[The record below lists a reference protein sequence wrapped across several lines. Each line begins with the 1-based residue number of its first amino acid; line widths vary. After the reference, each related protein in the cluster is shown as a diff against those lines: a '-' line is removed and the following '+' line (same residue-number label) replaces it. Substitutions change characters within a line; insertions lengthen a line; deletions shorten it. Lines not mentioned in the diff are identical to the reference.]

1 MADREFKE
9 QVYRLFDADI
19 DGMGHEQKVEYIER
33 LVFEYQRDR
42 DECRERPNSRKK
54 WEDEELMVIL
64 NDAPTVENC
73 VKYARIFKRGYG
85 SIEQIYRWAAVP
97 RRDMSERRAN
107 DAFILQ
113 IKRVAKQLGRR
124 A

>member
-1 MADREFKE
+1 
-9 QVYRLFDADI
+9 
-19 DGMGHEQKVEYIER
+19 
-33 LVFEYQRDR
+33 
-42 DECRERPNSRKK
+42 
-54 WEDEELMVIL
+54 MVIL

-85 SIEQIYRWAAVP
+85 NIEQIYRWAAVP

-113 IKRVAKQLGRR
+113 IKRVAKRLGRR
-124 A
+124 AQESNVQWYLRKDQANLCF